1 MAGRKAF
8 TAARAMSSFSVDD
21 LSRARQFYEKTLGI
35 EVTED
40 SKMQTM
46 VLRLPGGARILVYPK
61 GPGHAPATY
70 TALNF
75 GVDDI
80 DAAVEELRSRGVT
93 FERYE
98 GFHQDE
104 KGISRGNGNGPSIA
118 WFKDPA
124 GNILSV
130 LQDR

>member
-40 SKMQTM
+40 GKMQTM
-46 VLRLPGGARILVYPK
+46 MLRLPGGARILVYPK

-104 KGISRGNGNGPSIA
+104 KGISRGDGNGPSIA

-124 GNILSV
+124 GNILSI
-130 LQDR
+130 LQEV